1 MWLKHLLGPLKT
13 NTGYK
18 NSFVCWYSL
27 TFQGLNIPS
36 QGKGSGLGGPPNVQC
51 SILWLIGRTMNK
63 ELNSILIAG
72 VVAAANLSDAKM
84 DTQLIYS
91 PAYPDLES

>member
-1 MWLKHLLGPLKT
+1 
-13 NTGYK
+13 
-18 NSFVCWYSL
+18 
-27 TFQGLNIPS
+27 
-36 QGKGSGLGGPPNVQC
+36 
-51 SILWLIGRTMNK
+51 MNK

-91 PAYPDLES
+91 PAYPDLESCKAANAAVSKLLGANVSISAGLLENQASISKASTTYSSSECLPSLGS

>member
-1 MWLKHLLGPLKT
+1 
-13 NTGYK
+13 
-18 NSFVCWYSL
+18 
-27 TFQGLNIPS
+27 
-36 QGKGSGLGGPPNVQC
+36 
-51 SILWLIGRTMNK
+51 MNK

-91 PAYPDLES
+91 PAYPDLESCKAANAAVSKLLGANVSISAGTSSRHASISKASTTYSSSECLPSLGP

>member
-1 MWLKHLLGPLKT
+1 
-13 NTGYK
+13 
-18 NSFVCWYSL
+18 
-27 TFQGLNIPS
+27 
-36 QGKGSGLGGPPNVQC
+36 
-51 SILWLIGRTMNK
+51 MNK

-84 DTQLIYS
+84 DTQLTYS

>member
-1 MWLKHLLGPLKT
+1 
-13 NTGYK
+13 
-18 NSFVCWYSL
+18 
-27 TFQGLNIPS
+27 
-36 QGKGSGLGGPPNVQC
+36 
-51 SILWLIGRTMNK
+51 MNK

-91 PAYPDLES
+91 PTYPDLES